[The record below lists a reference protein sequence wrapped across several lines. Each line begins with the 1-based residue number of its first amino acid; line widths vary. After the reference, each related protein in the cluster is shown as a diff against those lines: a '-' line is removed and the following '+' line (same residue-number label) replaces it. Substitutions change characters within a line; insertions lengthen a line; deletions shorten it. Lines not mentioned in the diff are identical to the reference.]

1 MPAARVSPNVARRA
15 FLKSAAVGAG
25 ALAVELRWHR
35 HAALASPADERVT
48 GMTLRQVSEAMRA
61 RQLSSVDATTACL
74 ARIAELQPVLNA
86 FITVDAD
93 RALADARQRDAE
105 RSRGASRGALH
116 GVPVALKDNIDT
128 AGLRTSAASALFADR
143 VPAEDAEV
151 VRRLKAA
158 GVVVLGKLNMDE
170 FGLGGNS
177 VVTYWEPVRNPWA
190 PGRSAGGS
198 SGGAGAAV
206 AAGLCFAAL
215 GTDTTGSLRIPAAFC
230 GVVGLKPTYGRVS
243 THGVIPLSW
252 TLDHVGPLAR
262 TVEDVA
268 IVLAAIAGHDAA
280 DPASAPADVADYARE
295 TTAPLGALRLGIPR
309 VPYYDKLDPE
319 IAAATG
325 AAVDV
330 LKRRAAAVTDVTL
343 PSVGTAADIAA
354 DEMYAYHE
362 ETFSRSESLYQ
373 LSTRRRL
380 GAWSKLLA
388 VDYIRGLREVE
399 RLRRD
404 VRRVFEHVDVLVT
417 PTTKIRPRTIEDSL
431 KRAASEQ
438 ALPPELGNT
447 AAFNVL
453 GLPAVS
459 VPCGFAR
466 DGVPIGLQIVG
477 PPFGEARVLALAHA
491 YEQATPWHTRRPR
504 PTAAGG
510 GT

>member
-1 MPAARVSPNVARRA
+1 V
-15 FLKSAAVGAG
+15 
-25 ALAVELRWHR
+25 ALANP
-35 HAALASPADERVT
+35 SDEQVT
-48 GMTLRQVSEAMRA
+48 GMTLRQVSEAMRSG
-61 RQLSSVDATTACL
+61 RLSSVAVTTACL
-74 ARIAELQPVLNA
+74 ARIAALQPVLNA

-105 RSRGASRGALH
+105 RSSGASRGLLH

-158 GVVVLGKLNMDE
+158 GAVVLGKLNMDE

-177 VVTYWEPVRNPWA
+177 VVTYFDPVRNPWA

-243 THGVIPLSW
+243 TRGVIPLSW
-252 TLDHVGPLAR
+252 TLDHVGPLTRA
-262 TVEDVA
+262 VEDAA
-268 IVLAAIAGHDAA
+268 IVLAAVAGHDAA
-280 DPASAPADVADYARE
+280 DPASVPADVPDYVRE
-295 TTAPLGALRLGIPR
+295 TTAPPGGLRLGVPR
-309 VPYYDKLDPE
+309 APYYDKLDPE
-319 IAAATG
+319 IAGATG
-325 AAVDV
+325 AALDV
-330 LKRRAAAVTDVTL
+330 LGRHASAMTDMTL
-343 PSVGTAADIAA
+343 PSIGTAADIAA

-362 ETFSRSESLYQ
+362 ESFARSESLYQ

-380 GAWSKLLA
+380 SAWSKLLA
-388 VDYIRGLREVE
+388 VDYIRGRREID

-404 VRRVFEHVDVLVT
+404 VRRVFERVDLLVT

-431 KRAASEQ
+431 KRAESER

-459 VPCGFAR
+459 VPCGFAK

-491 YEQATPWHTRRPR
+491 YERATSWHTRRPR
-504 PTAAGG
+504 PAAAAGG
-510 GT
+510 T